1 MDLLTPG
8 IGLIFWQALVFLLLV
23 FILGRYAWRPILGA
37 IDAREQRI
45 SKALSLAESSE
56 QKVLSLEKEQQRM
69 LAESSK
75 ERETLLKEARA
86 LAEQIRQKASD
97 DTEKIA
103 KKMLEEARLTITR
116 EEGEAQ
122 SRLRDFVVSFSLQL
136 SERLLKERMK
146 DEKEAERLLRRYLA
160 EIKA

>member
-45 SKALSLAESSE
+45 SKALSLAEASE

-69 LAESSK
+69 LAASSK
-75 ERETLLKEARA
+75 ERETLLNEARA

-146 DEKEAERLLRRYLA
+146 DGKEAERLLRRYLA

>member
-45 SKALSLAESSE
+45 SKALSLAEASE

-69 LAESSK
+69 LAASSK
-75 ERETLLKEARA
+75 ERETLLNEARA

>member
-45 SKALSLAESSE
+45 SKALSLAEASE

-69 LAESSK
+69 LAASSK
-75 ERETLLKEARA
+75 EREALLNEARA

-146 DEKEAERLLRRYLA
+146 DEKEAERLLRRYLS